1 MSEKIATAAS
11 YSASVVTTITGLTI
25 NEWVALGGLCIGLAT
40 FLVNLWY
47 RHQLLKLQRQQGQR
61 YGKNG

>member
-11 YSASVVTTITGLTI
+11 YSASAVTTIAGVTI

-40 FLVNLWY
+40 FIVNLWY
-47 RHQLLKLQRQQGQR
+47 RQQVLKLQRQQGQHH
-61 YGKNG
+61 GKSS